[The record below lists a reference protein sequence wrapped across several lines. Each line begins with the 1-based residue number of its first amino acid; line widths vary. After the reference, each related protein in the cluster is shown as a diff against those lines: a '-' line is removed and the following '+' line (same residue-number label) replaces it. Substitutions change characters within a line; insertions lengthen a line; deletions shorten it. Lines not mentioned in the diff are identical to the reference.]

1 VTSGNGRIS
10 SGDERE
16 TERADLVLVGGGHSH
31 VQVLRRFGMSPRRDV
46 RLTLVVDKPIAVYSG
61 MVPGYV
67 AGRYRRQELEID
79 VVPLARRAGAR
90 VVLSPAVGIDAGSKR
105 IRFSDRPPLRYDVAS
120 FDVGSTVAG
129 LDLPGVR
136 QHALSTRP
144 IVELVERI
152 DAVAARIESR
162 SAGSPFRIVVVG
174 GGAGG
179 IELAFTL
186 WHRVGAGRDRSIEL
200 TLVHGWP
207 EVLAGYPRSL
217 IERVHRNAARRG
229 IRIQPNRRVVE
240 AKKDAIV
247 FEGGESIPAD
257 AILWV
262 TGAWSHPLFA
272 DSGLPTERRGFVRTR
287 STLQVEGF
295 EDLFAVG
302 DCATMTEFPETPKAG
317 VYAVRQGPLLYENL
331 VASLEGRPLRLY
343 RPQSDFL
350 TLLNLGDGT
359 ALGSKWGRS
368 FEGEWVM
375 RLKDWIDRRFMTRF
389 QVLGADGVLT
399 EEFEGLAEMSG
410 DMEIL
415 CGGCAA
421 KVGQSVLERALSRL
435 PVGPGDPTVKLGL
448 DRRDDAAAFETP
460 GGDLIVSSIDAF
472 RAFLDDPYLVG
483 RVAALNSLS
492 DIHAKGAS
500 PRYALALVAVPKDAS
515 DDEQEE
521 ILFQVLSGA
530 RAVFDQN
537 RVALVGGHTTTAPE
551 LLVGFSV
558 DGLALSSKLLTID
571 QLQPGDV
578 LVLTKRLGTGVVLH
592 ADMLG
597 RASGRSLADCLES
610 MLTENGEAAQLAREL
625 GARAMTDVTGFGLA
639 GHLGAMLRASGASA
653 FVDVTALPAL
663 TGAVELL
670 ALGFRSTFHAENA
683 KAKKTLVI
691 LPDALDDP
699 RLELLFDPQTS
710 GGLLFGLPSSRV
722 GEALGRLDQAAVIG
736 EARPRR
742 EDGALMEIGAHSS
755 LNRLSSSESRRPVA
769 GSTKRQESS

>member
-1 VTSGNGRIS
+1 MTSDNGRIS

-16 TERADLVLVGGGHSH
+16 TPIELVLVGGGHTH
-31 VQVLRRFGMSPRRDV
+31 VQVLRRFGMAPRRDV
-46 RLTLVVDKPIAVYSG
+46 RLTLVVDRPIAVYSG

-67 AGRYRRQELEID
+67 AGQYRREELEID

-90 VVLSPAVGIDAGSKR
+90 VILSPAVGVDAVSKR
-105 IRFSDRPPLRYDVAS
+105 IRLSDRPPLRYDIAS

-136 QHALSTRP
+136 QHALPTRP

-152 DAVAARIESR
+152 DALAARIR
-162 SAGSPFRIVVVG
+162 DRTAGSPFRIVVVG

-186 WHRVGAGRDRSIEL
+186 WHRVDAGRDPTIEL

-207 EVLAGYPRSL
+207 EVLAGYPRTL
-217 IERVHRNAARRG
+217 IDRVHRNAARRG

-257 AILWV
+257 ALLWV

-272 DSGLPTERRGFVRTR
+272 DSGLPTERRGFVRIR
-287 STLQVEGF
+287 STLQMEGF
-295 EDLFAVG
+295 DDLFAVG
-302 DCATMTEFPETPKAG
+302 DCATMTEFPETAKAG
-317 VYAVRQGPLLYENL
+317 VYAVRQGPFLYENL
-331 VASLEGRPLRLY
+331 VAALDARPLRRY
-343 RPQSDFL
+343 GPQSDFL

-359 ALGSKWGRS
+359 ALGAKWGRS

-389 QVLGADGVLT
+389 QVLEAEGVLT
-399 EEFEGLAEMSG
+399 EEFQDLPEMSG
-410 DMEIL
+410 GMEIL

-421 KVGQSVLERALSRL
+421 KVGQSILERALSRL
-435 PVGPGDPTVKLGL
+435 PGPPADSTVKLGL
-448 DRRDDAAAFETP
+448 ERPDDAAAFETP
-460 GGDLIVSSIDAF
+460 GGDLVVSSIDAF
-472 RAFLDDPYLVG
+472 RSFLDDPYLVG
-483 RVAALNSLS
+483 RVSALNSLS
-492 DIHAKGAS
+492 DIHAKGAA

-515 DDEQEE
+515 DEEQEE

-530 RAVFDQN
+530 RAVFDQS
-537 RVALVGGHTTTAPE
+537 RVTLIGGHSTTAPE

-558 DGLALSSKLLTID
+558 DGLASSPTLLTLD
-571 QLQPGDV
+571 QLQPGDQ
-578 LVLTKRLGTGVVLH
+578 LLLTKRLGTGVVLH

-597 RASGRSLADCLES
+597 LVSGRSLVECLES
-610 MLTENGEAAQLAREL
+610 MLTENREAAQLAREL

-639 GHLGAMLRASGASA
+639 GHLGAMLRASDASA

-663 TGAVELL
+663 PGAVELL
-670 ALGFRSTFHAENA
+670 ARGFRSTSHPENA
-683 KAKKTLVI
+683 KAKKALVI
-691 LPDALDDP
+691 LPEAAADP

-710 GGLLFGLPSSRV
+710 GGLLFGLPPSRV
-722 GEALGRLDQAAVIG
+722 DEALARLDQVAVIG
-736 EARPRR
+736 EARPPR
-742 EDGALMEIGAHSS
+742 EDGALLEVGAHSRKNVPS
-755 LNRLSSSESRRPVA
+755 PDGNVHEEA
-769 GSTKRQESS
+769 

>member
-1 VTSGNGRIS
+1 M
-10 SGDERE
+10 
-16 TERADLVLVGGGHSH
+16 AP
-31 VQVLRRFGMSPRRDV
+31 QPDV
-46 RLTLVVDKPIAVYSG
+46 RLTLVVDRPVAVYSG

-67 AGRYRRQELEID
+67 AGQYRREELEID
-79 VVPLARRAGAR
+79 AVPLARRAGAR
-90 VVLSPAVGIDAGSKR
+90 VILSPAVGIDAASKR
-105 IRFSDRPPLRYDVAS
+105 IRLSDRPPLRYDLAS

-136 QHALSTRP
+136 QHALPTRP

-162 SAGSPFRIVVVG
+162 PAGSPFRIVVVG

-179 IELAFTL
+179 VELAFTL
-186 WHRVGAGRDRSIEL
+186 WHRVEAGRADRADRADRDCPVEL

-217 IERVHRNAARRG
+217 IDRVHRNAARRG
-229 IRIQPNRRVVE
+229 IRIQGNRRVME
-240 AKKDAIV
+240 ARKDAVV
-247 FEGGESIPAD
+247 FEGGDSIPAD
-257 AILWV
+257 ALLWV
-262 TGAWSHPLFA
+262 TGAWSHPLFV
-272 DSGLPTERRGFVRTR
+272 DSGLPTEPRGFVRTR

-295 EDLFAVG
+295 DDLFAVG
-302 DCATMTEFPETPKAG
+302 DCATMTEFPDTPKAG
-317 VYAVRQGPLLYENL
+317 VYAVRQGPFLYENL
-331 VASLEGRPLRLY
+331 VASLEGRPLRRY
-343 RPQSDFL
+343 GPQSDFL

-375 RLKDWIDRRFMTRF
+375 RLKDWIDRRFMRRF
-389 QVLGADGVLT
+389 QVLDAEGALT
-399 EEFEGLAEMSG
+399 EEFQGLPEMSSG
-410 DMEIL
+410 MEIL

-421 KVGQSVLERALSRL
+421 KVGQNVLERALARL
-435 PVGPGDPTVKLGL
+435 PGGPIDSTVKLGL
-448 DRRDDAAAFETP
+448 DRPDDAAAFETP
-460 GGDLIVSSIDAF
+460 GGDLVVSSIDAF
-472 RAFLDDPYLVG
+472 RAFVDDPYLVG

-492 DIHAKGAS
+492 DIHAKGAA

-515 DDEQEE
+515 DEEQEE

-537 RVALVGGHTTTAPE
+537 RVTLLGGHTTTATE

-558 DGLALSSKLLTID
+558 DGLAPSPKLLTID
-571 QLQPGDV
+571 QLKPGDQ
-578 LVLTKRLGTGVVLH
+578 LLLTKRLGTGVLLH

-597 RASGRSLADCLES
+597 RASGRSLSECLES

-639 GHLGAMLRASGASA
+639 GHLGAMLRASAKSA

-663 TGAVELL
+663 PGAVELL
-670 ALGFRSTFHAENA
+670 ARGFRSTFHPENA
-683 KAKKTLVI
+683 KAKKALVI
-691 LPDALDDP
+691 SPDAAADP

-710 GGLLFGLPSSRV
+710 GGLLFGLPPSRV
-722 GEALGRLDQAAVIG
+722 DEALGRLDQVAVIG
-736 EARPRR
+736 EARPPR
-742 EDGALMEIGAHSS
+742 EDGALMEIGAHST
-755 LNRLSSSESRRPVA
+755 LNRLRSSARSAPVA
-769 GSTKRQESS
+769 GSRKRQPNT